1 MVQRDALTTKLR
13 IVFDAS
19 SRATKESASLN
30 DCQYSGPALTPTVFK
45 ILLRFRDRK
54 IALVWDI
61 EKAFLNISVQEH
73 DRDVLRFLWIDSF
86 EKDDPKFL
94 ILSRCVWC
102 QFKSIPVKC
111 YPQHHI
117 SQYSLDA
124 KFVENLLNSF
134 YVDDLASGERNL
146 EKCSLLYEKSKKCLS
161 EGGFNLR
168 KWIFNLPSSLN

>member
-1 MVQRDALTTKLR
+1 MRSGIIERVHTTECQAVGKVHYLPHHGVVQRDALTTKLR

-111 YPQHHI
+111 YPATPHQSVQFGCRI
-117 SQYSLDA
+117 CKEPAEFILCRSPS
-124 KFVENLLNSF
+124 VW
-134 YVDDLASGERNL
+134 R
-146 EKCSLLYEKSKKCLS
+146 EKS
-161 EGGFNLR
+161 
-168 KWIFNLPSSLN
+168 